1 MPSKNTWV
9 WIFFGVATLIVAKI
23 LDFAFADIFSLARV
37 NNTQVLG
44 ENFTL
49 STLCGFLIAVAA
61 GFYLSSLNKKTRS
74 FVEESVVELD
84 KTAWPTRDDAW
95 SSTIVVLIFS
105 FISAAILGVFDSV
118 FSWLTNNNLF
128 LY

>member
-1 MPSKNTWV
+1 MPGKNTWV
-9 WIFFGVATLIVAKI
+9 WIFFIAAALVAAKI

-37 NNTQVLG
+37 NNTAVLG

-49 STLCGFLIAVAA
+49 STLCGVLISVVGTFYFAVLHTQSRA
-61 GFYLSSLNKKTRS
+61 

-84 KTAWPTRDDAW
+84 KTAWPTREDAW
-95 SSTIVVLIFS
+95 SSTILVLVFS
-105 FISAAILGVFDSV
+105 FISAGILGLFDTVFH
-118 FSWLTNNNLF
+118 WLTNNNLF

>member
-23 LDFAFADIFSLARV
+23 LDFAFADIFSLFRV
-37 NNTQVLG
+37 NNAQVLG

-49 STLCGFLIAVAA
+49 STLCGFLIAIAA